1 MLTAIFRRRVIR
13 RSFRERRAGY
23 VRQRGGTGRAEA
35 QAEPGTKSRG
45 MRDPRGFAYEP
56 GGR

>member
-1 MLTAIFRRRVIR
+1 M
-13 RSFRERRAGY
+13 Y
-23 VRQRGGTGRAEA
+23 VSEEAQAEPRHRPSRGTGRAGA